1 MRGRA
6 KASSDAAHTIAV
18 AHVTTGRMR
27 SDHRVLRRDHLAA
40 PPSIDQDSREQDQ
53 PGVRSD
59 TARRFPAHQPS
70 PTPFRCREAHVVIMS
85 PHRPRFGV
93 TLVEIMVVI
102 SLVAC
107 LMLFGL
113 PRMTRFNASNN
124 LRSARQSV
132 VSGLATARAAAI
144 QRGTTGEFW
153 MINGR
158 VFLTANG
165 GATMLRQPIPLDTL
179 YKVVV
184 NPPNA
189 LIVYNGRGM
198 ANLGGT
204 GVTLVLTR
212 SGATR
217 SDTVCVNRVGLIRKT
232 CGALS

>member
-1 MRGRA
+1 
-6 KASSDAAHTIAV
+6 
-18 AHVTTGRMR
+18 
-27 SDHRVLRRDHLAA
+27 
-40 PPSIDQDSREQDQ
+40 
-53 PGVRSD
+53 
-59 TARRFPAHQPS
+59 
-70 PTPFRCREAHVVIMS
+70 MS

-93 TLVEIMVVI
+93 TLVEIMVVL
-102 SLVAC
+102 SMLAGFMLV
-107 LMLFGL
+107 GL

-144 QRGTTGEFW
+144 QRGTSGEFI
-153 MINGR
+153 MVNGR

-165 GATMLRQPIPLDTL
+165 GATMLRAPVPLDSL

-204 GVTLVLTR
+204 GVRFVLTR
-212 SGATR
+212 SGASR
-217 SDTVCVNRVGLIRKT
+217 PDTVCVNRVGLIRKT